1 MSFWNSIVT
10 GVIIAVIAS
19 FMFSAFSWLK
29 KHSLRRKYANA
40 PREWSDVMSELG
52 DKSYWQAIMDSQN
65 NPFSH
70 IDNTSAIASYISS
83 LFWRSFDT
91 NRKILREKMPDIEDN
106 IDIMAAIITIG
117 EMQLTYLHKIM
128 YNIAPH
134 QTETPSPGFM
144 NEDI

>member
-40 PREWSDVMSELG
+40 PREWSDLMSKLG

-65 NPFSH
+65 NPFSY
-70 IDNTSAIASYISS
+70 IDNTSAVASYIPSV
-83 LFWRSFDT
+83 FWRCFDT
-91 NRKILREKMPDIEDN
+91 NRKILRENMPDMEEN

-128 YNIAPH
+128 HNID
-134 QTETPSPGFM
+134 PSQIKPPPPGFM
-144 NEDI
+144 NENI